1 MARCRN
7 IKPGFF
13 KNEDLAQC
21 SHLARILF
29 AALWCEADRD
39 GRLEDRPLRLKA
51 EWLPYDN
58 ADCDA
63 LLSEL
68 AFHGFIIRYVV
79 NGLKLIDI
87 PTFVQHQNPHRDEKS
102 RNYPPPP
109 KQAAQCLHD
118 AGTVQTPCEHGSST
132 EARRLIPSLLV
143 TDSLSLD
150 SCNLIPEE
158 LPTEVS
164 DETGDAGQS
173 SATVLQFPTD
183 GKAGKHWSLT
193 EAKVAEYQEAYP
205 SLDVVGECRRAL
217 QWLRDNPT
225 KRKTKGGMPAFLTRW
240 LNKAQNSPSR
250 PPPSDQRC
258 RVPTDEELAAWT
270 PT

>member
-1 MARCRN
+1 MARSRN
-7 IKPGFF
+7 IKPGLFT
-13 KNEDLAQC
+13 NESVADC
-21 SHLARILF
+21 SFPARYLF
-29 AALWCEADRD
+29 TGLWTIADRE
-39 GRLEDRPLRLKA
+39 GRIEDKPRTIKA
-51 EWLPYDN
+51 KLLPMDDV
-58 ADCDA
+58 DCDA

-68 AFHGFIIRYVV
+68 DRAGLVVRYEANGVKVLQVTNFAKHQRPHPSEPVSELPENITTKQEQVV
-79 NGLKLIDI
+79 KKNDNSGKN
-87 PTFVQHQNPHRDEKS
+87 TATCASNPH
-102 RNYPPPP
+102 P
-109 KQAAQCLHD
+109 
-118 AGTVQTPCEHGSST
+118 SS
-132 EARRLIPSLLV
+132 LIPHTSSPLP
-143 TDSLSLD
+143 SAS
-150 SCNLIPEE
+150 N
-158 LPTEVS
+158 LPTEGCS
-164 DETGDAGQS
+164 ENGDAV
-173 SATVLQFPTD
+173 SAEPETCVLKFPTD